1 MIELRGAGKTCRN
14 GNGVLGV
21 SLRLE
26 SGLTGLGGRAV
37 QARPQMT
44 SCSIASS
51 TAALEIAGQ
60 GQEAPP

>member
-1 MIELRGAGKTCRN
+1 MIELVDAGKTFPN
-14 GNGVLGV
+14 GKGVFDV
-21 SLRLE
+21 SMRLE
-26 SGLTGLGGRAV
+26 SGLTGHGGRAV
-37 QARPQMT
+37 QARPQIA